1 MDISV
6 IIPTYDRT
14 PLLTRT
20 VRSLLA
26 LDVVPG
32 TFEIL
37 VVDNAVS
44 TQTRAAIGELASG
57 NPQQLIRYI
66 PEPVPGLLAG
76 RHRGA
81 LESGGEIAVFI
92 DDDVRVDRDWLAGVQ
107 VGFQSDDVHLVGGRN
122 LPEYESAAPA
132 WIDAF
137 WNDHE
142 YGRWCMYLSLL
153 DFGVQEQTIHP
164 QFVFGLNFAIRRK
177 TLFDLGGFHP
187 DCVPSNLQR
196 FQGDGE
202 TGLSLKIAQHELRAM
217 YQPTALLHH
226 WIPTA
231 RMTAGYFEQRQ
242 YYQGVCDSYTRIRQQ
257 GGVALEVEVHTSDGS
272 AATRP
277 GWRQYARRVKRSIR
291 NLRTNSLTARPSEA
305 ELIKQRMQS
314 GYQAGYAFH
323 QHQVRH
329 DPRLQEWVLRE
340 NYWDYSYPEQLIPMN
355 S

>member
-20 VRSLLA
+20 VRSLLD

-44 TQTRAAIGELASG
+44 ARTCAAIGELASG
-57 NPQQLIRYI
+57 SRQQLIRYI

-81 LESGGEIAVFI
+81 LESGGEIVVFI
-92 DDDVRVDRDWLAGVQ
+92 DDDVRVDRDWLGGIQ
-107 VGFQSDDVHLVGGRN
+107 EGFQSGDVHLVGGRN
-122 LPEYESAAPA
+122 LPEYESAPPA

-153 DFGVQEQTIHP
+153 DFGAQAQAIDP
-164 QFVFGLNFAIRRK
+164 LFVFGLNFAIRRN

-202 TGLSLKIAQHELRAM
+202 TGLSLKIAHHGLRAI

-242 YYQGVCDSYTRIRQQ
+242 YFQGVCDSYTKIRQQ
-257 GGVALEVEVHTSDGS
+257 GGVTSEEAVHLSDIGT
-272 AATRP
+272 ATRP
-277 GWRQYARRVKRSIR
+277 GWRQYARRMKRSIS
-291 NLRTNSLTARPSEA
+291 NLRSNSSTVQPSEA
-305 ELIKQRMQS
+305 DIIKQRMQS

-329 DPRLQEWVLRE
+329 DPQLQEWVLRE
-340 NYWDYSYPEQLIPMN
+340 NYWDYSYPEQRVPVN